1 MELPQSKAWCCW
13 EMYLCPSTGQEENND
28 KMAFASVE
36 RSGQWFVKVPEQ
48 KHRFPSTSRICIL
61 GRLGSVFC
69 LMQTEASAQAKA
81 PSERYKVQ
89 KAYF

>member
-13 EMYLCPSTGQEENND
+13 EMYLCPSTGQEENKD

-36 RSGQWFVKVPEQ
+36 RSGQWFVKVPE
-48 KHRFPSTSRICIL
+48 KSIYFPAHQ
-61 GRLGSVFC
+61 GSASEAGWEVFC

-81 PSERYKVQ
+81 PSECYKVQ